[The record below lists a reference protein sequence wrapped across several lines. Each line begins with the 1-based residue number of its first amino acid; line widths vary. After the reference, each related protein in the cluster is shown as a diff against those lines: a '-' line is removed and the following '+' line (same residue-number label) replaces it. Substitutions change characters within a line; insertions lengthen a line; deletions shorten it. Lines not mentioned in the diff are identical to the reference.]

1 MLSPWSCDTHVSHPP
16 SLRSGECEATGD
28 KGVGCWKLP
37 LPLPPAP
44 APTKDIIRPAGVPER
59 VWVGCVVVKPTGDE
73 NQAVG
78 GAGSWPTGSWGGAVA
93 ACLTGRQDAWQVH
106 TSRVSRALKGFPGRQ
121 PRTRSPGWSQGLQA
135 MGWSQAPGAWSWGGS
150 RAGDRV
156 WLWRG
161 SLSPARKGSTRQHTD
176 SLCPER
182 SQCLG
187 SGPGLQRQDPG
198 PPTAPV
204 APRLWTCR
212 ALPPAGAVPGLE
224 RAARGCKVGE
234 GERRRPGC
242 DSRWWLCCVCTA
254 LPADQPLP
262 GSARSVPTAE
272 TTGVLAGHPGARGHD
287 TDSHLPLPAAQ
298 PPSQRSADIC
308 LEQWRAGPVTLKGA
322 TQLRNVPGSLLGGR
336 QGLAAHLS

>member
-1 MLSPWSCDTHVSHPP
+1 MRPQGTRAWAAGSSLCLS
-16 SLRSGECEATGD
+16 
-28 KGVGCWKLP
+28 
-37 LPLPPAP
+37 PPAP
-44 APTKDIIRPAGVPER
+44 APTKDVIRPAGVPER
-59 VWVGCVVVKPTGDE
+59 VWVGCVVVKPTRGE

-135 MGWSQAPGAWSWGGS
+135 MGWSRAPGTWSWGGS

-224 RAARGCKVGE
+224 QAARGCKVGE

-242 DSRWWLCCVCTA
+242 DSRC
-254 LPADQPLP
+254 
-262 GSARSVPTAE
+262 GSAVFVRLCLQTS
-272 TTGVLAGHPGARGHD
+272 HFPGALAPCPRPRPRGSWRVTLELED
-287 TDSHLPLPAAQ
+287 MTLIAICRCPLLSP
-298 PPSQRSADIC
+298 PPSAPQTFA
-308 LEQWRAGPVTLKGA
+308 
-322 TQLRNVPGSLLGGR
+322 
-336 QGLAAHLS
+336 